1 MTETL
6 PKWHNWHMPAKSKAE
21 LRFLFWKDK
30 KLGEEF
36 ARETPDISKLP
47 EHVKRKKKAK
57 RSTDYI

>member
-1 MTETL
+1 
-6 PKWHNWHMPAKSKAE
+6 MPAKSKAE

-47 EHVKRKKKAK
+47 EHLKRKKKAK